1 MNISNK
7 ELELLLEIENYL
19 LNNTKDINI
28 YLRLHNLNNRLLQL
42 KAIRNEKAKNRVAI
56 KRQYNKMYARSKRE
70 ILQHERAIAK
80 KEVK

>member
-28 YLRLHNLNNRLLQL
+28 YLRLHNLNNRLLQS

-70 ILQHERAIAK
+70 ILQHKRAK
-80 KEVK
+80 GNNKEM

>member
-42 KAIRNEKAKNRVAI
+42 KAIRNEKAKNKVAI

-70 ILQHERAIAK
+70 ILQHERAK
-80 KEVK
+80 GNNKEM

>member
-42 KAIRNEKAKNRVAI
+42 KAIRNKKAKNRVAI